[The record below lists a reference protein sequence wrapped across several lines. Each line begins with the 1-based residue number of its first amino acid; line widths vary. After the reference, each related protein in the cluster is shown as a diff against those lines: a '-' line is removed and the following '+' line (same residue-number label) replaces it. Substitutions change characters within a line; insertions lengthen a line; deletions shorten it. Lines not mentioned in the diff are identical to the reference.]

1 MGINNLMKMFSEKP
15 STSLRTT
22 IENQLKK
29 LTGKEKKALAST
41 LPSTYKGFGIQGEDR
56 GQGGDRRAQEEAARR
71 AAEEEAR
78 RRAEE
83 EAENNR
89 ERDRFERSFANRYFV
104 GPASLDEVRKYA
116 ITDGGYSQLTPFY
129 GREKET
135 V

>member
-1 MGINNLMKMFSEKP
+1 MIRLYQLIFS
-15 STSLRTT
+15 

-29 LTGKEKKALAST
+29 LTGKEKKALAKT

-56 GQGGDRRAQEEAARR
+56 GQGGDRRAQEEAKRR

-83 EAENNR
+83 EEEDTR
-89 ERDRFERSFANRYFV
+89 ERDRFNRAFANRYFI

-116 ITDGGYSQLTPFY
+116 ITGGGYNQLTPFY